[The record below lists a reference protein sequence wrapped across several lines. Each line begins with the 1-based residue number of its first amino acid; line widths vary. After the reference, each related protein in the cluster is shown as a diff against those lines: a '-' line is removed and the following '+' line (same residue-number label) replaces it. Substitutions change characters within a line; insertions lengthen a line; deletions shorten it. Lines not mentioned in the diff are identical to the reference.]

1 MFVKFCKTLSLII
14 FLELDHQELLER
26 LIFIL
31 KSHLKID
38 LRSVRVLGQNLKY
51 VHVEYDISE
60 GITAAKL
67 KKTTI

>member
-1 MFVKFCKTLSLII
+1 M
-14 FLELDHQELLER
+14 LER

-67 KKTTI
+67 KKKHDLKE

>member
-1 MFVKFCKTLSLII
+1 M
-14 FLELDHQELLER
+14 LER

-67 KKTTI
+67 KKTRFKRINIEASCILYTCSCYCD